1 MTQQPTVRRAQPLD
15 VVNLYR
21 LVLAQGEFSLL
32 DSSDEARA
40 LVQVLELITEGYVL
54 VAHNKANR
62 IVASI
67 AFAGGQTSSG
77 TPIAK
82 GVWLAV
88 NPSYRDSPVVAE
100 LLDLSTRSA
109 SAAGF
114 PVCIPVANFS
124 PDDKLELVVR
134 EAGFKR
140 GSMYWIHRNKNK
152 NGLRP
157 ASSGSDQ
164 IQPEV

>member
-1 MTQQPTVRRAQPLD
+1 MTQQPTIRRAQPLD

-32 DSSDEARA
+32 DGSDEARA

-62 IVASI
+62 LVASI
-67 AFAGGQTSSG
+67 AFAGDQTTSG
-77 TPIAK
+77 TPICK

-88 NPSYRDSPVVAE
+88 NPSYRDSSVVAE
-100 LLDLSTRSA
+100 LLDLSTRAAA
-109 SAAGF
+109 SAGF
-114 PVCIPVANFS
+114 PVCIPVAFS
-124 PDDKLELVVR
+124 PDDKLERVVR

-140 GSMYWIHRNKNK
+140 GSVYWIHRNKNK

-157 ASSGSDQ
+157 ASSGADQ